1 MRISGTG
8 SLPRHIASAYG
19 VANRQGAA
27 AANQPSASATPSR
40 VARPDGYR
48 PAGSA
53 ERLVAATVKQ
63 PVEFAETTQAYSNAA
78 GAGRALQLYTR
89 AADRVEAAV
98 RIELGR
104 SIDVRG

>member
-1 MRISGTG
+1 M
-8 SLPRHIASAYG
+8 
-19 VANRQGAA
+19 
-27 AANQPSASATPSR
+27 
-40 VARPDGYR
+40 
-48 PAGSA
+48 
-53 ERLVAATVKQ
+53 AATVKQ